1 MRAEPLL
8 RPSVKCLHPGAEG
21 RKETKESY
29 VSRQQQVLLQK
40 QQAGP
45 LHLHWLQHPASLG

>member
-1 MRAEPLL
+1 MRTETLL
-8 RPSVKCLHPGAEG
+8 RPSVKCLHPEAEG
-21 RKETKESY
+21 RRETKENY

-45 LHLHWLQHPASLG
+45 LHL